1 MRRKNQR
8 VSGLMVSG
16 LSELAVG
23 ALTGWPYALAIADSE
38 RAKKLGIRST
48 ARMRQWHLDLIALG
62 GLTTMAGASFP
73 DLPARVAWP
82 LGVGAWTN
90 AMSFGVLVVRPDAR
104 DTRAYRT
111 AVVGSFVATSAG
123 FTGLAVEGWRRW
135 LRDR

>member
-1 MRRKNQR
+1 MRRRSPR
-8 VSGLMVSG
+8 VNGLMVSG

-23 ALTGWPYALAIADSE
+23 ALTGWPYALAISDSE

-62 GLTTMAGASFP
+62 GLTTMAGSALP

-90 AMSFGVLVVRPDAR
+90 AMSFGVLVVRPDLR
-104 DTRAYRT
+104 DATAYRA